1 MLKTILIATAALAV
15 AAPAFAK
22 PAPKA
27 ETAPKGWENDTPI
40 AYGDLAAKDAMING
54 TGPEHHMAKKKAAK
68 DAAEAGS
75 SEAGKTK

>member
-22 PAPKA
+22 TAPKA
-27 ETAPKGWENDTPI
+27 EAAPKGWENDAPI

-54 TGPEHHMAKKKAAK
+54 SGPKHHMMKKKASK
-68 DAAEAGS
+68 DSSQAGS
-75 SEAGKTK
+75 AEAGKTQ